1 MFGFFYMIN
10 TFNEKG
16 GIVLNSLNQSVAGIK
31 GVGPKKS
38 EILKSLGIETVE
50 DLLTYYP
57 FRYDDIQEKMLDE
70 IQDQEKVVL
79 KGTVLAEP
87 VVNYYGYKKSRM
99 VFRMLTEQA
108 VINVTFFNQPFLKS
122 KINANEDVAIY
133 GKWDGRRKALTGM
146 KILATQ
152 EEEVDF
158 SPIYHVNKQIRQKT
172 LVDLIRQVW
181 EMYGEELEETLPGWL
196 LEKYRLM
203 PRGKAAYAMHFPE
216 KIEENRLAKRRLAFE
231 EFFIFQLKMIQLKHQ
246 ETAKELGKGIKYDV
260 KALKAFIQ
268 TLPFEL
274 TPAQKRVVNEI
285 CGDLR
290 SDKHM
295 HRLLQGDVGSG
306 KTIVA
311 AIALFAVVSEGYQGA
326 LMVPT
331 EILAEQHMESL
342 TEVFSK
348 VGVSVGLLTSSTKTA
363 ERRRILAELASGEL
377 QVIVGTHSLI
387 QEEVVFHDL
396 GLVII
401 DEQHRFGVNQ
411 RRLLREKGNHA
422 DVLFMTAT
430 PIPRTLAITAYGEM
444 DVSVIDELPAGRI
457 PIETRWI
464 LPKQVDTVLTWLNG
478 QLKNGQQVYVICPLI
493 EESEMLDVK
502 NATEIY
508 EHLKQFFEPN
518 FKVALLHGKMKS
530 QEKDD
535 IMTAF
540 KENQTQILVSTTV
553 IEVGVNVPNATTM
566 MIMDADRFGLAQLH
580 QLRGRV
586 GRGSLASYCIL
597 VANPK
602 SDQGKERMKIMTET
616 TDGFVLSQKDLEMR
630 GPGDFF
636 GAKQSGLPE
645 FKVGDIVADEAILET
660 ARIEA
665 TELLDDPTWM
675 EKAENQSLV
684 KALKEKLEETEY
696 FD

>member
-1 MFGFFYMIN
+1 MD
-10 TFNEKG
+10 E
-16 GIVLNSLNQSVAGIK
+16 LNQSVAWLK

-38 EILKSLGIETVE
+38 EVLNSLGIKTVY

-57 FRYDDIQEKMLDE
+57 FRYDDIQEKSLDE

-87 VVNYYGYKKSRM
+87 VVSYYGFKKSRL
-99 VFRMLTEQA
+99 VFRMMTEQA
-108 VINVTFFNQPFLKS
+108 VIGVTFFNQPFLKS
-122 KINANEDVAIY
+122 KINASEEIAIY

-146 KILATQ
+146 KVLATQ
-152 EEEVDF
+152 EEELDF

-172 LVDLIRQVW
+172 LVDLIKQTW
-181 EMYGEELEETLPGWL
+181 ELYGHLLPENLPEWL
-196 LEKYRLM
+196 TSKYRLM
-203 PRGKAAYAMHFPE
+203 PKRQAAYAMHFPE
-216 KIEENRLAKRRLAFE
+216 TIEENRLAKRRLAFE
-231 EFFIFQLKMIQLKHQ
+231 EFFLFQLKMIQLKKQ
-246 ETAKELGKGIKYDV
+246 ETSKDLGKSIMYDV
-260 KALKAFIQ
+260 KVLKEFIK

-274 TPAQKRVVNEI
+274 TGAQKRVVNEI
-285 CGDLR
+285 CADLR
-290 SDKHM
+290 SQEHM

-311 AIALFAVVSEGYQGA
+311 AIALYAVVSEGLQGA

-342 TEVFSK
+342 IGVFSK
-348 VGVSVGLLTSSTKTA
+348 TDVKVGLLTSSTKTA
-363 ERRRILAELASGEL
+363 ERRQILADLASGEMDI
-377 QVIVGTHSLI
+377 IVGTHSLI
-387 QEEVVFHDL
+387 QDDIIFNDL
-396 GLVII
+396 SLAII

-411 RRLLREKGNHA
+411 RKALREKGNQA

-444 DVSVIDELPAGRI
+444 DVSIIDELPAGRI

-464 LPKQVDTVLTWLNG
+464 LPKQVDSVLTWLNS

-508 EHLKQFFEPN
+508 EHLKHFFEPN
-518 FKVALLHGKMKS
+518 FKVGLLHGKMKS
-530 QEKDD
+530 QEKDE
-535 IMTAF
+535 IMTEF
-540 KENQTQILVSTTV
+540 KDNDMQILVSTTV

-597 VANPK
+597 VASPK

-636 GAKQSGLPE
+636 GSKQSGLPE
-645 FKVGDIVADEAILET
+645 FKVGDIVADEMILET
-660 ARIEA
+660 ARVEA
-665 TELLDDPTWM
+665 TQLIETDDWM
-675 EKAENQSLV
+675 NDPANASLV
-684 KALKEKLEETEY
+684 TSLNERREESEF

>member
-1 MFGFFYMIN
+1 MD
-10 TFNEKG
+10 E
-16 GIVLNSLNQSVAGIK
+16 LNQSVAWLK

-38 EILKSLGIETVE
+38 EVLNSLGIKTVY

-57 FRYDDIQEKMLDE
+57 FRYDDIQEKSLDE

-87 VVNYYGYKKSRM
+87 VVSYYGFKKSRL
-99 VFRMLTEQA
+99 VFRMMTEQA
-108 VINVTFFNQPFLKS
+108 VIGVTFFNQPFLKS
-122 KINANEDVAIY
+122 KINASEEIAIY

-146 KILATQ
+146 KVLATQ
-152 EEEVDF
+152 EEELDF

-172 LVDLIRQVW
+172 LVDLIKQTW
-181 EMYGEELEETLPGWL
+181 ELYGHLLPENLPEWL
-196 LEKYRLM
+196 TSKYRLM
-203 PRGKAAYAMHFPE
+203 PKRQAAYAMHFPE
-216 KIEENRLAKRRLAFE
+216 TIEENRLAKRRLAFE
-231 EFFIFQLKMIQLKHQ
+231 EFFLFQLKMIQLKKQ
-246 ETAKELGKGIKYDV
+246 ETSKDLGKSIMYDV
-260 KALKAFIQ
+260 TVLKEFIK

-274 TPAQKRVVNEI
+274 TGAQKRVVNEI
-285 CGDLR
+285 CADLR
-290 SDKHM
+290 SQEHM

-311 AIALFAVVSEGYQGA
+311 AIALYAVVSEGLQGA

-342 TEVFSK
+342 TDVFSK
-348 VGVSVGLLTSSTKTA
+348 TDVKVGLLTSSTKTA
-363 ERRRILAELASGEL
+363 ERRQILADLASGEMDI
-377 QVIVGTHSLI
+377 IVGTHSLI
-387 QEEVVFHDL
+387 QDDIIFNDL
-396 GLVII
+396 SLAII

-411 RRLLREKGNHA
+411 RKALREKGNQA

-444 DVSVIDELPAGRI
+444 DVSIIDELPAGRI

-464 LPKQVDTVLTWLNG
+464 LPKQVDSVLTWLNS

-518 FKVALLHGKMKS
+518 FKVGLLHGKMKS
-530 QEKDD
+530 QEKDE
-535 IMTAF
+535 IMTKF
-540 KENQTQILVSTTV
+540 KDNDMQILVSTTV

-597 VANPK
+597 VASPK

-636 GAKQSGLPE
+636 GSKQSGLPE
-645 FKVGDIVADEAILET
+645 FKVGDIVADEMILET
-660 ARIEA
+660 ARVEA
-665 TELLDDPTWM
+665 TQLIETDDWM
-675 EKAENQSLV
+675 NDPANASLV
-684 KALKEKLEETEY
+684 TSLNERREESEF

>member
-1 MFGFFYMIN
+1 MD
-10 TFNEKG
+10 E
-16 GIVLNSLNQSVAGIK
+16 LNQSVAWLK

-38 EILKSLGIETVE
+38 EVLNSLGIKTVY

-57 FRYDDIQEKMLDE
+57 FRYDDIQEKSLDE

-87 VVNYYGYKKSRM
+87 VVSYYGFKKSRL
-99 VFRMLTEQA
+99 VFRMMTEQA
-108 VINVTFFNQPFLKS
+108 VIGVTFFNQPFLKS
-122 KINANEDVAIY
+122 KINASEEIAIY

-146 KILATQ
+146 KVLATQ
-152 EEEVDF
+152 EEELDF

-172 LVDLIRQVW
+172 LVDLIKQTW
-181 EMYGEELEETLPGWL
+181 ELYGHLLPENLPEWL
-196 LEKYRLM
+196 TSKYRLM
-203 PRGKAAYAMHFPE
+203 PKRQAAYAMHFPE
-216 KIEENRLAKRRLAFE
+216 TIEENRLAKRRLAFE
-231 EFFIFQLKMIQLKHQ
+231 EFFLFQLKMIQLKKQ
-246 ETAKELGKGIKYDV
+246 ETSKDLGKSIMYDV
-260 KALKAFIQ
+260 TVLKEFIK

-274 TPAQKRVVNEI
+274 TGAQKRVVNEI
-285 CGDLR
+285 CADLR
-290 SDKHM
+290 SQEHM

-311 AIALFAVVSEGYQGA
+311 AIALYAVVSEGLQGA

-342 TEVFSK
+342 TDVFSK
-348 VGVSVGLLTSSTKTA
+348 TDVKVGLLTSSTKTA
-363 ERRRILAELASGEL
+363 ERRQILADLASGEMDI
-377 QVIVGTHSLI
+377 IVGTHSLI
-387 QEEVVFHDL
+387 QDDIIFNDL
-396 GLVII
+396 SLAII

-411 RRLLREKGNHA
+411 RKALREKGNQA

-444 DVSVIDELPAGRI
+444 DVSIIDELPAGRI

-464 LPKQVDTVLTWLNG
+464 LPKQVDSVLTWLNS

-518 FKVALLHGKMKS
+518 FKVGLLHGKMKS
-530 QEKDD
+530 QEKDE
-535 IMTAF
+535 IMTKF
-540 KENQTQILVSTTV
+540 KDNDMQILVSTTV

-597 VANPK
+597 VASPK

-636 GAKQSGLPE
+636 GSKQSGLPE
-645 FKVGDIVADEAILET
+645 FKVGDIVADEMILET
-660 ARIEA
+660 ARVEA
-665 TELLDDPTWM
+665 TQLIETDDWM
-675 EKAENQSLV
+675 NDPANAGLVTSLN
-684 KALKEKLEETEY
+684 ERREESEF

>member
-1 MFGFFYMIN
+1 MD
-10 TFNEKG
+10 E
-16 GIVLNSLNQSVAGIK
+16 LNQSVAWLK

-38 EILKSLGIETVE
+38 EVLNSLGIKTVY

-57 FRYDDIQEKMLDE
+57 FRYDDIQEKSLDE

-79 KGTVLAEP
+79 KGTILAEP
-87 VVNYYGYKKSRM
+87 VVSYYGFKKSRL
-99 VFRMLTEQA
+99 VFRMMTEQA
-108 VINVTFFNQPFLKS
+108 VIGVTFFNQPFLKS
-122 KINANEDVAIY
+122 KINASEEIAIY

-146 KILATQ
+146 KVLATQ
-152 EEEVDF
+152 EEELDF

-172 LVDLIRQVW
+172 LVDLIKQTW
-181 EMYGEELEETLPGWL
+181 ELYGHLLPENLPEWL
-196 LEKYRLM
+196 TSKYRLM
-203 PRGKAAYAMHFPE
+203 PKRQAAYAMHFPE
-216 KIEENRLAKRRLAFE
+216 TIEENRLAKRRLAFE
-231 EFFIFQLKMIQLKHQ
+231 EFFLFQLKMIQLKKQ
-246 ETAKELGKGIKYDV
+246 ETSKDLGKSIMYDV
-260 KALKAFIQ
+260 KVLKEFIK

-274 TPAQKRVVNEI
+274 TGAQKRVVNEI
-285 CGDLR
+285 CADLR
-290 SDKHM
+290 SQEHM

-311 AIALFAVVSEGYQGA
+311 AIALYAVVSEGLQGA

-342 TEVFSK
+342 TDVFSK
-348 VGVSVGLLTSSTKTA
+348 TDVKVGLLTSSTKTA
-363 ERRRILAELASGEL
+363 ERRQILADLASGEMDI
-377 QVIVGTHSLI
+377 IVGTHSLI
-387 QEEVVFHDL
+387 QDDIIFNDL
-396 GLVII
+396 SLAII

-411 RRLLREKGNHA
+411 RKALREKGNQA

-444 DVSVIDELPAGRI
+444 DVSIIDELPAGRI

-464 LPKQVDTVLTWLNG
+464 LPKQVDSVLTWLNS

-518 FKVALLHGKMKS
+518 FKVGLLHGKMKS
-530 QEKDD
+530 QEKDE
-535 IMTAF
+535 IMTEF
-540 KENQTQILVSTTV
+540 KDNDMQILVSTTV

-597 VANPK
+597 VASPK

-636 GAKQSGLPE
+636 GSKQSGLPE
-645 FKVGDIVADEAILET
+645 FKVGDIVADEMILET
-660 ARIEA
+660 ARVEA
-665 TELLDDPTWM
+665 TQLIETDDWM
-675 EKAENQSLV
+675 NNPANASLV
-684 KALKEKLEETEY
+684 TSLNERREESEF

>member
-1 MFGFFYMIN
+1 MD
-10 TFNEKG
+10 E
-16 GIVLNSLNQSVAGIK
+16 LNQSVAWLK

-38 EILKSLGIETVE
+38 EVLNSLGIKTIY

-57 FRYDDIQEKMLDE
+57 FRYDDIQEKSLDE

-87 VVNYYGYKKSRM
+87 VVSYYGFKKSRL
-99 VFRMLTEQA
+99 VFRMMTEQA
-108 VINVTFFNQPFLKS
+108 VIGVTFFNQPFLKS
-122 KINANEDVAIY
+122 KINASEEIAIY

-146 KILATQ
+146 KVLATQ
-152 EEEVDF
+152 EEELDF

-172 LVDLIRQVW
+172 LVDLIKQTW
-181 EMYGEELEETLPGWL
+181 ELYGHLLPENLPEWL
-196 LEKYRLM
+196 TSKYRLM
-203 PRGKAAYAMHFPE
+203 PKRQAAYAMHFPE
-216 KIEENRLAKRRLAFE
+216 TIEENRLAKRRLAFE
-231 EFFIFQLKMIQLKHQ
+231 EFFLFQLKMIQLKKQ
-246 ETAKELGKGIKYDV
+246 ETSKDLGKSIMYDV
-260 KALKAFIQ
+260 TVLKEFIK

-274 TPAQKRVVNEI
+274 TEAQKRVVNEI
-285 CGDLR
+285 CADLR
-290 SDKHM
+290 SREHM

-311 AIALFAVVSEGYQGA
+311 AIALYAVVSEGLQGA

-342 TEVFSK
+342 TDVFSK
-348 VGVSVGLLTSSTKTA
+348 TDVKVGLLTSSTKTV
-363 ERRRILAELASGEL
+363 ERRQILADLASGEMDI
-377 QVIVGTHSLI
+377 IVGTHSLI
-387 QEEVVFHDL
+387 QDDIIFNDL
-396 GLVII
+396 SLAII

-411 RRLLREKGNHA
+411 RKALREKGNQA

-444 DVSVIDELPAGRI
+444 DVSIIDELPAGRI

-464 LPKQVDTVLTWLNG
+464 LPKQVDSVLTWLNS

-518 FKVALLHGKMKS
+518 FKVGLLHGKMKS
-530 QEKDD
+530 QEKDE
-535 IMTAF
+535 IMTEF
-540 KENQTQILVSTTV
+540 KDNDMQILVSTTV

-597 VANPK
+597 VASPK

-636 GAKQSGLPE
+636 GSKQSGLPE
-645 FKVGDIVADEAILET
+645 FKVGDIVADEMILET
-660 ARIEA
+660 ARVEA
-665 TELLDDPTWM
+665 TQLIETDDWM
-675 EKAENQSLV
+675 NDPANASLV
-684 KALKEKLEETEY
+684 TSLNERREESEF

>member
-1 MFGFFYMIN
+1 MD
-10 TFNEKG
+10 E
-16 GIVLNSLNQSVAGIK
+16 LNQSVAWLK

-38 EILKSLGIETVE
+38 EVLNSLGIKTVY

-57 FRYDDIQEKMLDE
+57 FRYDDIQEKSLDE

-87 VVNYYGYKKSRM
+87 VVSYYGFKKSRL
-99 VFRMLTEQA
+99 VFRMMTEQA
-108 VINVTFFNQPFLKS
+108 VIGVTFFNQPFLKS
-122 KINANEDVAIY
+122 KINASEEIAIY

-146 KILATQ
+146 KVLATQ
-152 EEEVDF
+152 EEELDF

-172 LVDLIRQVW
+172 LVDLIKQTW
-181 EMYGEELEETLPGWL
+181 ELYGHLLPENLPEWL
-196 LEKYRLM
+196 TSKYRLM
-203 PRGKAAYAMHFPE
+203 PKRQAAYAMHFPE
-216 KIEENRLAKRRLAFE
+216 TIEENRLAKRRLAFE
-231 EFFIFQLKMIQLKHQ
+231 EFFLFQLKMIQLKKQ
-246 ETAKELGKGIKYDV
+246 ETSKDLGKTIMYDV
-260 KALKAFIQ
+260 KVLKEFIK

-274 TPAQKRVVNEI
+274 TGAQKRVVNEI
-285 CGDLR
+285 CADLR
-290 SDKHM
+290 SQEHM

-311 AIALFAVVSEGYQGA
+311 AIALYAVVSEGLQGA

-342 TEVFSK
+342 TDVFSK
-348 VGVSVGLLTSSTKTA
+348 TDVKVGLLTSSTKTV
-363 ERRRILAELASGEL
+363 ERRQILADLASGEMDI
-377 QVIVGTHSLI
+377 IVGTHSLI
-387 QEEVVFHDL
+387 QDDIIFNDL
-396 GLVII
+396 SLAII

-411 RRLLREKGNHA
+411 RKALREKGNQA

-444 DVSVIDELPAGRI
+444 DVSIIDELPAGRI

-464 LPKQVDTVLTWLNG
+464 LPKQVDSVLTWLNS

-518 FKVALLHGKMKS
+518 FKVGLLHGKMKS
-530 QEKDD
+530 QEKDE
-535 IMTAF
+535 IMTEF
-540 KENQTQILVSTTV
+540 KDNDMQILVSTTV

-636 GAKQSGLPE
+636 GSKQSGLPE
-645 FKVGDIVADEAILET
+645 FKVGDIVADEMILET
-660 ARIEA
+660 ARVEA
-665 TELLDDPTWM
+665 TQLIETDDWM
-675 EKAENQSLV
+675 NDPANASLV
-684 KALKEKLEETEY
+684 TSLNERREESEF

>member
-1 MFGFFYMIN
+1 MD
-10 TFNEKG
+10 E
-16 GIVLNSLNQSVAGIK
+16 LNQSVAWLK

-38 EILKSLGIETVE
+38 EVLNSLGIKTIY

-57 FRYDDIQEKMLDE
+57 FRYDDIQEKSLDE

-87 VVNYYGYKKSRM
+87 VVSYYGFKKSRL
-99 VFRMLTEQA
+99 VFRMMTEQA
-108 VINVTFFNQPFLKS
+108 VIGVTFFNQPFLKS
-122 KINANEDVAIY
+122 KINASEEIAIY
-133 GKWDGRRKALTGM
+133 GKWDGRRKALTGI
-146 KILATQ
+146 KVLATQ
-152 EEEVDF
+152 EEELDF

-172 LVDLIRQVW
+172 LVDLIKQTW
-181 EMYGEELEETLPGWL
+181 ELYGHLLPENLPEWL
-196 LEKYRLM
+196 TSKYRLM
-203 PRGKAAYAMHFPE
+203 PKRQAAYAMHFPE
-216 KIEENRLAKRRLAFE
+216 TIEENRLAKRRLAFE
-231 EFFIFQLKMIQLKHQ
+231 EFFLFQLKMIQLKKQ
-246 ETAKELGKGIKYDV
+246 ETSKDLGKSIMYDV
-260 KALKAFIQ
+260 TVLKEFIK

-274 TPAQKRVVNEI
+274 TGAQKRVVNEI
-285 CGDLR
+285 CADLR
-290 SDKHM
+290 SREHM

-311 AIALFAVVSEGYQGA
+311 AIALYAVVSEGLQGA

-342 TEVFSK
+342 TDVFSK
-348 VGVSVGLLTSSTKTA
+348 TDVKVGLLTSSTKTA
-363 ERRRILAELASGEL
+363 ERRQILADLASGEMDI
-377 QVIVGTHSLI
+377 IVGTHSLI
-387 QEEVVFHDL
+387 QDDIIFNDL
-396 GLVII
+396 SLAII

-411 RRLLREKGNHA
+411 RKVLREKGNQA

-444 DVSVIDELPAGRI
+444 DVSIIDELPAGRI

-464 LPKQVDTVLTWLNG
+464 LPKQVDSVLTWLNS

-518 FKVALLHGKMKS
+518 FKVGLLHGKMKS
-530 QEKDD
+530 QEKDE
-535 IMTAF
+535 IMTEF
-540 KENQTQILVSTTV
+540 KDNDMQILVSTTV

-636 GAKQSGLPE
+636 GSKQSGLPE
-645 FKVGDIVADEAILET
+645 FKVGDIVADEMILET
-660 ARIEA
+660 ARVEA
-665 TELLDDPTWM
+665 TQLIETDDWM
-675 EKAENQSLV
+675 NDPANASLV
-684 KALKEKLEETEY
+684 TSLNERREESEF

>member
-1 MFGFFYMIN
+1 VD
-10 TFNEKG
+10 E
-16 GIVLNSLNQSVAGIK
+16 LNQSVAWLK

-38 EILKSLGIETVE
+38 EVLNSLGIKTVY

-57 FRYDDIQEKMLDE
+57 FRYDDIQEKSLDE

-79 KGTVLAEP
+79 KGTILAEP
-87 VVNYYGYKKSRM
+87 VVSYYGFKKSRL
-99 VFRMLTEQA
+99 VFRMMTEQA
-108 VINVTFFNQPFLKS
+108 VIGVTFFNQPFLKS
-122 KINANEDVAIY
+122 KINASEEIAIY

-146 KILATQ
+146 KVLATQ
-152 EEEVDF
+152 EEELDF

-172 LVDLIRQVW
+172 LVDLIKQTW
-181 EMYGEELEETLPGWL
+181 ELYGHLLPENLPEWL
-196 LEKYRLM
+196 TSKYRLM
-203 PRGKAAYAMHFPE
+203 PKRQAAYAMHFPE
-216 KIEENRLAKRRLAFE
+216 TIEENRLAKRRLAFE
-231 EFFIFQLKMIQLKHQ
+231 EFFLFQLKMIQLKKQ
-246 ETAKELGKGIKYDV
+246 ETSKDLGKSIMYDV
-260 KALKAFIQ
+260 KVLKEFIK

-274 TPAQKRVVNEI
+274 TGAQKRVVNEI
-285 CGDLR
+285 CADLR
-290 SDKHM
+290 SQEHM

-311 AIALFAVVSEGYQGA
+311 AIALYAVVSEGLQGA

-342 TEVFSK
+342 TDVFSETDVK
-348 VGVSVGLLTSSTKTA
+348 VGLLTSSTKTA
-363 ERRRILAELASGEL
+363 ERRQILVDLASGEMDI
-377 QVIVGTHSLI
+377 IVGTHSLI
-387 QEEVVFHDL
+387 QDDIIFNDL
-396 GLVII
+396 SLAII

-411 RRLLREKGNHA
+411 RKALREKGNQA

-444 DVSVIDELPAGRI
+444 DVSIIDELPAGRI

-464 LPKQVDTVLTWLNG
+464 LPKQVDSVLTWLNS

-518 FKVALLHGKMKS
+518 FKVGLLHGKMKS
-530 QEKDD
+530 QEKDE
-535 IMTAF
+535 IMTEF
-540 KENQTQILVSTTV
+540 KDNDMQILVSTTV

-597 VANPK
+597 VASPK

-636 GAKQSGLPE
+636 GSKQSGLPE
-645 FKVGDIVADEAILET
+645 FKVGDIVADEMILET
-660 ARIEA
+660 ARVEA
-665 TELLDDPTWM
+665 TQLIETDDWM
-675 EKAENQSLV
+675 NDPANASLV
-684 KALKEKLEETEY
+684 TSLNERREESEF

>member
-1 MFGFFYMIN
+1 MDELN
-10 TFNEKG
+10 QLVTSLKG
-16 GIVLNSLNQSVAGIK
+16 VGAKRGEVLNSLGIRT
-31 GVGPKKS
+31 
-38 EILKSLGIETVE
+38 IY

-57 FRYDDIQEKMLDE
+57 FRYDDIQEKSLDE
-70 IQDQEKVVL
+70 ISDQEKVVL
-79 KGTVLAEP
+79 KGVVLAEP
-87 VVNYYGYKKSRM
+87 VVNFYGFKKSRLI
-99 VFRMLTEQA
+99 FRMMTEQA
-108 VINVTFFNQPFLKS
+108 VINVTFFNQHFLKS
-122 KINANEDVAIY
+122 KINASEEIAVY

-152 EEEVDF
+152 EEEIDF
-158 SPIYHVNKQIRQKT
+158 SPIYHVTKSIRQKT
-172 LVDLIRQVW
+172 LVDLIKVTW
-181 EMYGEELEETLPGWL
+181 DEYGELMPENLPDWL
-196 LEKYRLM
+196 IEKYRLM
-203 PRGKAAYAMHFPE
+203 PKNRAAYAMHFPDS
-216 KIEENRLAKRRLAFE
+216 IEENRLARRRLAFE
-231 EFFIFQLKMIQLKHQ
+231 EFFLFQLKMLQLKQQ
-246 ETAKELGKGIKYDV
+246 ETSKDLGKSILYDV
-260 KALKAFIQ
+260 KALKGFIQ

-274 TPAQKRVVNEI
+274 TGAQKRVVNEI
-285 CGDLR
+285 CADLR
-290 SDKHM
+290 SPEHM

-311 AIALFAVVSEGYQGA
+311 AVALFAVVSEGMQGA

-331 EILAEQHMESL
+331 EILAEQHLESL
-342 TEVFSK
+342 QGVFE
-348 VGVSVGLLTSSTKTA
+348 GTSVKIALLTSSTKTA
-363 ERRRILAELASGEL
+363 ERRQLLADLASGEL
-377 QVIVGTHSLI
+377 DVLVGTHSLI
-387 QEEVVFHDL
+387 QDEVIFKDL
-396 GLVII
+396 SLVII

-411 RRLLREKGNHA
+411 RKMLREKGNQA

-464 LPKQVDTVLTWLNG
+464 LPKQVDSVLTWLNK
-478 QLKNGQQVYVICPLI
+478 QLKQGQQAYVICPLI
-493 EESEMLDVK
+493 EESELLDVK

-508 EHLKQFFEPN
+508 EHLKEFYEPH
-518 FKVALLHGKMKS
+518 FSVGLLHGKMKP
-530 QEKDD
+530 QEKEA
-535 IMTAF
+535 IMTQF
-540 KENQTQILVSTTV
+540 KDNKMQILVSTTV

-597 VANPK
+597 VASPK

-636 GAKQSGLPE
+636 GSKQSGLPE

-660 ARIEA
+660 ARVEA
-665 TELLDDPTWM
+665 AQLIASSEWAAQPEN
-675 EKAENQSLV
+675 EKLV
-684 KALKEKLEETEY
+684 KALNERAEESKY

>member
-1 MFGFFYMIN
+1 VD
-10 TFNEKG
+10 E
-16 GIVLNSLNQSVAGIK
+16 LNQSVAWLK

-38 EILKSLGIETVE
+38 EVLNSLGIKTVY

-57 FRYDDIQEKMLDE
+57 FRYDDIQEKSLDE

-87 VVNYYGYKKSRM
+87 VVSYYGFKKSRL
-99 VFRMLTEQA
+99 VFRMMTEQA
-108 VINVTFFNQPFLKS
+108 VIGVTFFNQPFLKS
-122 KINANEDVAIY
+122 KINASEEIAIY

-146 KILATQ
+146 KVLATQ
-152 EEEVDF
+152 EEELDF

-172 LVDLIRQVW
+172 LVDLIKQTW
-181 EMYGEELEETLPGWL
+181 ELYGHLLPENLPEWL
-196 LEKYRLM
+196 TSKYRLM
-203 PRGKAAYAMHFPE
+203 PKRQAAYAMHFPE
-216 KIEENRLAKRRLAFE
+216 TIEENRLAKRRLAFE
-231 EFFIFQLKMIQLKHQ
+231 EFFLFQLKMIQLKKQ
-246 ETAKELGKGIKYDV
+246 ETSKDLGKSIMYDV
-260 KALKAFIQ
+260 KVLKEFIK

-274 TPAQKRVVNEI
+274 TGAQKRVVNEI
-285 CGDLR
+285 CADLR
-290 SDKHM
+290 SQEHM

-311 AIALFAVVSEGYQGA
+311 AIALYAVVSEGLQGA

-342 TEVFSK
+342 TGVFSK
-348 VGVSVGLLTSSTKTA
+348 TDVKVGLLTSSTKTA
-363 ERRRILAELASGEL
+363 ERRQILADLASGEMDI
-377 QVIVGTHSLI
+377 IVGTHSLI
-387 QEEVVFHDL
+387 QDDIIFNDL
-396 GLVII
+396 SLAII

-411 RRLLREKGNHA
+411 RKALREKGNQA

-444 DVSVIDELPAGRI
+444 DVSIIDELPAGRI

-464 LPKQVDTVLTWLNG
+464 LPKQVDSVLTWLNS

-518 FKVALLHGKMKS
+518 FKVGLLHGKMKS
-530 QEKDD
+530 QEKDE
-535 IMTAF
+535 IMTEF
-540 KENQTQILVSTTV
+540 KDNDMQILVSTTV

-597 VANPK
+597 VASPK

-636 GAKQSGLPE
+636 GSKQSGLPE
-645 FKVGDIVADEAILET
+645 FKVGDIVADEMILET
-660 ARIEA
+660 ARVEA
-665 TELLDDPTWM
+665 TLLIETDDWM
-675 EKAENQSLV
+675 NDPVNASLV
-684 KALKEKLEETEY
+684 TSLNERREESEF